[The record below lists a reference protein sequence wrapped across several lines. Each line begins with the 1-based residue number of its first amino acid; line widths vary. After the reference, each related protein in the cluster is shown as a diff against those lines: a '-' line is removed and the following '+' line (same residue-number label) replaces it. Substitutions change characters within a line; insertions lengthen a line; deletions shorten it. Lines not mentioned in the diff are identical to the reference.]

1 MDIPSDCDRRV
12 SKPPPT
18 RRGFLRQRSGNTP
31 VRRRSS
37 TVLARLML
45 LLPDQQATR
54 ALGRRLAGL
63 IRPEDVIA
71 LRGVLGSGKTE
82 LARALIRARAGADIE
97 VPSPSYTLVQDYR
110 FPDLLIR
117 HIDLYRI
124 RDPAELLELGLDAP
138 AAGEAWL
145 IEWPERADAVL
156 PADRLDLELRQGDA
170 RRSALRRSGLRIRW
184 SCCRPGAPAGCSPKH
199 CCAGPRGG
207 RCCCRASSHS

>member
-1 MDIPSDCDRRV
+1 M
-12 SKPPPT
+12 
-18 RRGFLRQRSGNTP
+18 
-31 VRRRSS
+31 
-37 TVLARLML
+37 LARLML

-110 FPDLLIR
+110 FPDLLIC

-156 PADRLDLELRQGDA
+156 PADRLDLELRPGDMPDA
-170 RRSALRRSGLRIRW
+170 RIADLN
-184 SCCRPGAPAGCSPKH
+184 
-199 CCAGPRGG
+199 AGPSWIERLDVLRG
-207 RCCCRASSHS
+207 A

>member
-1 MDIPSDCDRRV
+1 
-12 SKPPPT
+12 
-18 RRGFLRQRSGNTP
+18 
-31 VRRRSS
+31 
-37 TVLARLML
+37 ML

-63 IRPEDVIA
+63 LRPGDVIA

-110 FPDLLIR
+110 FADLLIR

-124 RDPAELLELGLDAP
+124 HHPAELLELGLDAP

-156 PADRLDLELRQGDA
+156 PPDRLDLELRQGDA
-170 RRSALRRSGLRIRW
+170 PDARIADLSAGSSWIERLDRLRRG
-184 SCCRPGAPAGCSPKH
+184 
-199 CCAGPRGG
+199 
-207 RCCCRASSHS
+207 